1 MSVQHRWHY
10 LRDMMPDEM
19 LLLRCFDSTKSPD
32 EGGVT
37 IHTAFEDEARSG
49 ADWPRRESIEIR
61 CAVLY

>member
-1 MSVQHRWHY
+1 MVPS
-10 LRDMMPDEM
+10 EM

-37 IHTAFEDEARSG
+37 IHTAFEDVERSG
-49 ADWPRRESIEIR
+49 EGWPRRESVEVR